1 MHTSTDF
8 VLRGGCGAFAD
19 RQKLL
24 FDQLLIAESKCN
36 KRDSSDMDDTEMETN
51 EHEKNLVCIDNPKQK
66 RETKR
71 FRGKKSIFNRPQGP
85 APRAKCKIIPDYHK
99 NPHKWVKY
107 SLDDVSN
114 EDMTDQSNTQAAMSF
129 LRELKERKK
138 KEGANQYQKM
148 DVDSYKEQQQIQSK
162 YKQHTST
169 SQMIFKKPQITETT
183 ENSGAVI
190 VESDDKPIFKSSKI
204 ILPEYQVGLKP
215 KKICKRNQPVIK
227 VDRSKEL
234 KLDHLQQLDEEDE

>member
-36 KRDSSDMDDTEMETN
+36 KRDSSDMNDSEVEMN
-51 EHEKNLVCIDNPKQK
+51 EYERNLVCTDNPKQK
-66 RETKR
+66 RQTKR
-71 FRGKKSIFNRPQGP
+71 FRGKESIFNRPQGP
-85 APRAKCKIIPDYHK
+85 APRAKCKVIPDYHK

-114 EDMTDQSNTQAAMSF
+114 EDMTDRSNTQAAMSF

-138 KEGANQYQKM
+138 KEEVNQHQKM
-148 DVDSYKEQQQIQSK
+148 DIESCK
-162 YKQHTST
+162 KQHTST
-169 SQMIFKKPQITETT
+169 SQMIFKKPQVTERI
-183 ENSGAVI
+183 ENSEAVI
-190 VESDDKPIFKSSKI
+190 IKSDDRPMFKSSKI

-215 KKICKRNQPVIK
+215 KKVCRRNQPVIK